1 MPIQTS
7 TTLLRDISGDPLH
20 PRWDDFV
27 VRYRP
32 FMQSF
37 LERQFPFLPVDDI
50 VQETLV
56 SLVRILPTY
65 QYDPDKKGL
74 FRNYLSGIPLRKA
87 FRICHQNEQYQKAL
101 ADFTVISETVD
112 SEDGETEWKKQLFE
126 IALQQF
132 LADPSVA
139 DRTKRV
145 FERVAINGEAPE
157 NVAHSFKMNR
167 HAVDQIKTR
176 SMAKIRQLIAA
187 LGEVACV

>member
-1 MPIQTS
+1 M
-7 TTLLRDISGDPLH
+7 
-20 PRWDDFV
+20 
-27 VRYRP
+27 
-32 FMQSF
+32 
-37 LERQFPFLPVDDI
+37 
-50 VQETLV
+50 
-56 SLVRILPTY
+56 
-65 QYDPDKKGL
+65 
-74 FRNYLSGIPLRKA
+74 
-87 FRICHQNEQYQKAL
+87 

-167 HAVDQIKTR
+167 YAVDQIKTR